1 MQELIDLVLE
11 TILRSVVWRTTWH
24 LELGTLI
31 IVGIIA
37 FAILAW
43 RRRDR
48 GRYNKNSNKSRYRYR
63 KRNLW
68 KK

>member
-24 LELGTLI
+24 LELSTLI
-31 IVGIIA
+31 LVGIIA
-37 FAILAW
+37 FAALAW
-43 RRRDR
+43 RRR
-48 GRYNKNSNKSRYRYR
+48 KKSHYHRRSKSSRYR

>member
-1 MQELIDLVLE
+1 MQDLIDLVLE

-31 IVGIIA
+31 AIGVIV
-37 FAILAW
+37 FAILAY
-43 RRRDR
+43 RRRKKPTR
-48 GRYNKNSNKSRYRYR
+48 RSGYRYR
-63 KRNLW
+63 RRNIW